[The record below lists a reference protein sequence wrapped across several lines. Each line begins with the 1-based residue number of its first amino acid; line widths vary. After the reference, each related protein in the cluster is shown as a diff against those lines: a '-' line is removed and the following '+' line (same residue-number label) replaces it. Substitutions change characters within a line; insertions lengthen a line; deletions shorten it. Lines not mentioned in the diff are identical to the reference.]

1 MNIIALIGIGM
12 GNPKNVTMEGIAYI
26 KNSDLI
32 IGSNR
37 LLEPFRIMIKSEA
50 NIISAE
56 SAKEIICLI
65 QDHIVGDNINIAVL
79 LSGDCG
85 FFSESEKIVDI
96 FAQDPDYEVKCISG
110 ISSLSYFSNR
120 INVPYHDTVNIN
132 LKGQEEKIISYIMNN
147 KRVFCVNGGDVEKL
161 LGELIKARAIN
172 QLSENVRIYIGE
184 RLSYDDEKIIVS
196 SLKDI
201 HRYKNEISKMSSL
214 SVFLFEN
221 DDAKCSE
228 IS

>member
-12 GNPKNVTMEGIAYI
+12 GNPKNVTMEGVAYI
-26 KNSDLI
+26 KNADLI
-32 IGSNR
+32 IGGER
-37 LLEPFRIMIKSEA
+37 LLEPFRGMIKSDA
-50 NIISAE
+50 KIFSAE

-65 QDHIVGDNINIAVL
+65 QDQIVGDNIDIAVL

-85 FFSESEKIVDI
+85 YFSESEKIVDI

-110 ISSLSYFSNR
+110 VSCLSYFCNK
-120 INVPYHDTVNIN
+120 INVAYHDAISIN
-132 LKGQEEKIISYIMNN
+132 LKGKEDKVVSYITNN
-147 KRVFCVNGGDVEKL
+147 KRVFCLNGGDAEKL

-172 QLSENVRIYIGE
+172 ELSENVRIYIGE

-221 DDAKCSE
+221 DDAKCGE
-228 IS
+228 IA

>member
-1 MNIIALIGIGM
+1 MKSLDLINIV
-12 GNPKNVTMEGIAYI
+12 NKYSKNEEYDFNGYLMYKDDVVAEI
-26 KNSDLI
+26 KNTELIKVLRKDLLPVI
-32 IGSNR
+32 MLNESLGSFEVWLQTRVIDTHRTNSRQVRRR
-37 LLEPFRIMIKSEA
+37 LSVKTEVP
-50 NIISAE
+50 
-56 SAKEIICLI
+56 KEI
-65 QDHIVGDNINIAVL
+65 V
-79 LSGDCG
+79 
-85 FFSESEKIVDI
+85 
-96 FAQDPDYEVKCISG
+96 
-110 ISSLSYFSNR
+110 
-120 INVPYHDTVNIN
+120 
-132 LKGQEEKIISYIMNN
+132 
-147 KRVFCVNGGDVEKL
+147 
-161 LGELIKARAIN
+161 IKARAIN